1 MKKIIAIGI
10 TLVVVAVVITLCLKS
25 FKKDD
30 KDNNLLDL
38 LPESQKVETTIDT
51 PLIIEEIRQLGR
63 LETVE
68 INLQQI
74 FKGERNQD
82 FLWGI
87 AGEKIVF
94 DAYASVVAGVDLSQ
108 ITSEDIVIEGKN
120 IKINLPSSEIFYVVM
135 DESFSFVVSR
145 QIGLLGSAD
154 PDLESQIRQEA
165 QNYFKSQAQQ
175 MDILITAQTNAEA
188 VIQDFLQ
195 KLGFEQVE
203 FIADVEIN
211 IS

>member
-1 MKKIIAIGI
+1 MVFTI
-10 TLVVVAVVITLCLKS
+10 CLKS
-25 FKKDD
+25 CQ
-30 KDNNLLDL
+30 KDNGDSNFLDL
-38 LPESQKVETTIDT
+38 LPDSQKVETTVDT

-68 INLQQI
+68 INLQQV

-94 DAYASVVAGVDLSQ
+94 DAYGCIVAGVDLSQ
-108 ITSEDIVIEGKN
+108 MTLGDVTVEGKN
-120 IKINLPSSEIFYVVM
+120 VKINLPSSEIFYVII
-135 DESFSFVVSR
+135 DESSSFVASR

-154 PDLESQIRQEA
+154 PDFETQIRQEA
-165 QNYFKSQAQQ
+165 QNYFESQAKQ
-175 MDILITAQTNAEA
+175 MDILTTAQKNAEA
-188 VIQDFLQ
+188 AVRDLLQ